1 MTVST
6 TDTTPTLSF
15 ETFWQWILQH
25 VNCILRAGTQEAL
38 LFDDEDLHWHFSID
52 GPTVFVQVI
61 RGKRLMGELA
71 VDTTR
76 VAYVQALPEDPEGE
90 WAFELVSQEGTELT
104 AAYFFVL
111 SHSFDQNAI
120 PGHERAVH

>member
-1 MTVST
+1 MNVSMTDSS
-6 TDTTPTLSF
+6 PTLSF

-25 VNCILRAGTQEAL
+25 VNCILRAGTQDAL

-52 GPTVFVQVI
+52 GQNVYVQLI
-61 RGKRLMGELA
+61 RGKRLLGEL
-71 VDTTR
+71 VIDTSR
-76 VAYVQALPEDPEGE
+76 VAYVQALPEEPEGE
-90 WAFELVSQEGTELT
+90 WAFELVSEEGPELV

-111 SHSFDQNAI
+111 SHSFDESAI